1 MVKLNL
7 KFISNIALDELNFP
21 VIISNLGQ
29 YHVLSLDLLQVKRV
43 FGLVS
48 YLLVTIATVMEA
60 EKDMPQLM
68 YN

>member
-1 MVKLNL
+1 MKLNL
-7 KFISNIALDELNFP
+7 KFISNIPLDELSFP

-29 YHVLSLDLLQVKRV
+29 FHVLSLDLMQVKMV

-48 YLLVTIATVMEA
+48 YLLVTIATVMVA
-60 EKDMPQLM
+60 EKGMPQLM

>member
-7 KFISNIALDELNFP
+7 KFITNKLVDELNSP

-43 FGLVS
+43 FVLVS
-48 YLLVTIATVMEA
+48 YLLVTIATVMVA
-60 EKDMPQLM
+60 EKGIPQLM